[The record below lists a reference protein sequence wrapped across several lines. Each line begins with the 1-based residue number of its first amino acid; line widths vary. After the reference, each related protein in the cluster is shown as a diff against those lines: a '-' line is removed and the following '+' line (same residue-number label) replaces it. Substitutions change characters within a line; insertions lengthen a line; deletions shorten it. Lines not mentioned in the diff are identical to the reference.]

1 VPVCFLDPDQ
11 IWLESALRGRAARRA
26 RALLRR
32 ALPVHVRAPRWSDPA
47 QFLEEL
53 SLDLAVGEPPLGCRT
68 VALRHLKGAPA
79 QRARLEILRV
89 LEGLAR
95 PDGLLPPS
103 VPADRG
109 GFRAAITELVSEA
122 IDGVP
127 YATAILFSEVEHLPI
142 EVGEDLLDAWSA
154 LLAAHAP
161 DPRISLLL
169 TSSADIAWTTTLA
182 KVDLS
187 DFGENEAAAEITRRV
202 GPIDPD
208 ALRSASLLSG
218 GVPALVEGLA
228 PMAATM
234 DDPDEAI
241 ARLEIA
247 DEVRGAVD
255 IASMDSRLGAR
266 LQDLAEG
273 VRDREDDDAQLV
285 AAGLARTTRDA
296 RHTELRSAVFA
307 RFI

>member
-1 VPVCFLDPDQ
+1 VAVCFLDPDQ
-11 IWLESALRGRAARRA
+11 IWLESALRGKAARRT

-68 VALRHLKGAPA
+68 VALRHLKGAPP

-95 PDGLLPPS
+95 PDGLLPPA

-109 GFRAAITELVSEA
+109 GFRAALEELLTEA
-122 IDGVP
+122 IDGVA
-127 YATAILFSEVEHLPI
+127 YATAILFSEVEHLPV

-169 TSSADIAWTTTLA
+169 TSSAEIGWTTTLA

-241 ARLEIA
+241 ARLAIA

-255 IASMDSRLGAR
+255 IASMDPRIGAR

-273 VRDREDDDAQLV
+273 VRDREDDDALLV